1 MIYKLSL
8 DWRLDWSL
16 RTCLSTA
23 FAAFLALGIDTE
35 GSIQFVF
42 AAFVCVMVKDST
54 FGATLKNGIA
64 CITSTSCVSVLCSI
78 LIYCCRVVY
87 SRPLFLFWTF
97 LLCTVNQYIEYHGLS
112 KKLAASLIIL
122 NLVSVET
129 PITSDIWTRQ
139 MEVIIGVASA
149 LFGTLLPYPH
159 FASAEIETQSLLGA
173 EALAACFDDV
183 VIDWQYRSVP
193 SQSII
198 KELKGQE
205 ITIQNFDKL
214 PEMKKKGWRVGHK

>member
-97 LLCTVNQYIEYHGLS
+97 LLCTVNQYIEQLKDIEDGDRMELL
-112 KKLAASLIIL
+112 KMALKLPDTLKTEMEDFEEEEI
-122 NLVSVET
+122 
-129 PITSDIWTRQ
+129 Q
-139 MEVIIGVASA
+139 M
-149 LFGTLLPYPH
+149 L
-159 FASAEIETQSLLGA
+159 
-173 EALAACFDDV
+173 EALLRKA
-183 VIDWQYRSVP
+183 IDALNGFRSDEGKIL
-193 SQSII
+193 QSEFN
-198 KELKGQE
+198 KTK
-205 ITIQNFDKL
+205 NC
-214 PEMKKKGWRVGHK
+214 